1 MPHDDPSQPDT
12 ESLIAANAAF
22 YDTFEALD
30 MEGMARLWEES
41 DRIFCVHPGWQA
53 LRGRKSVLES
63 WEVILANTTRIKFT
77 LTGVEARVE
86 GRLGIVI
93 LHENIISQ
101 VGKERHSAAAV
112 STNLFTRDDGG
123 WKLIHHHASLT
134 AMDDEDHG
142 PIN

>member
-1 MPHDDPSQPDT
+1 MPHDDPSQIGT

-22 YDTFEALD
+22 YETFEALD
-30 MEGMARLWEES
+30 MDGMAGLWEES

-53 LRGRKSVLES
+53 LRGRQSILES

-86 GRLGIVI
+86 GELGIVTV
-93 LHENIISQ
+93 HENIISE

-112 STNLFTRDDGG
+112 SKRSRLVRSVDR
-123 WKLIHHHASLT
+123 SLE
-134 AMDDEDHG
+134 MRSW
-142 PIN
+142 PIARSWAARSSRI